1 MKKLIVPL
9 GILLAGGGVGG
20 GAAFATRQFVGAK
33 TATAATTADAEPLVF
48 VPVTKVIAPL
58 VLADGAL
65 AGYVVFDTELQVADT
80 AAPDV
85 TAKLPLL
92 LHAINMRTYRAPL
105 GTGPDGMLANIDELK
120 HVVRAACD
128 ETFGKAT
135 VRRIAITHAEPI

>member
-33 TATAATTADAEPLVF
+33 TATAAAADAEPLVF

-105 GTGPDGMLANIDELK
+105 GTAPDGMLANIGELK
-120 HVVRAACD
+120 DVVRAACD